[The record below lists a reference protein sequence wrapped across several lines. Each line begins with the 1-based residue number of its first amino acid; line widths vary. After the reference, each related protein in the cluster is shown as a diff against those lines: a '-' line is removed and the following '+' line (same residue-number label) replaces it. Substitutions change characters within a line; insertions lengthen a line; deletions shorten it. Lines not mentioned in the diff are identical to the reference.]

1 MRIPHAAHRGP
12 RGAGR
17 LGPASPLT
25 RTFRAVGRAIADA
38 ACAARADVTEAAL
51 GVGEAGPRRP
61 ALAKEALHA
70 TTYRR

>member
-1 MRIPHAAHRGP
+1 
-12 RGAGR
+12 
-17 LGPASPLT
+17 
-25 RTFRAVGRAIADA
+25 VIARE

-61 ALAKEALHA
+61 ALAKEALNA